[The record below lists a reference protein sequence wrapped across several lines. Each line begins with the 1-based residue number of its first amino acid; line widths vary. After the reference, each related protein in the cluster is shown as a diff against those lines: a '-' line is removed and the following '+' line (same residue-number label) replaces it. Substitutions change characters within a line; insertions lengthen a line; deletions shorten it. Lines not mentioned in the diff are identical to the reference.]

1 VTQTDSRP
9 QTRRDLPVW
18 RIGLLGGLVGM
29 LCCVGPTVLALLG
42 MVSAGTAYAWA
53 TDLYGAAGWWFRL
66 AGLAALA
73 ALVWIALRHRDQ
85 CSVAGARHH
94 WRRLAA
100 VLGIAVG
107 TYLALYGLTTWLGSL
122 R

>member
-9 QTRRDLPVW
+9 QTRRGLPVW

-29 LCCVGPTVLALLG
+29 SCCIGPTVLALLG
-42 MVSAGTAYAWA
+42 IVSAGTAYAWA
-53 TDLYGAAGWWFRL
+53 NDLYGAAGWWFRL

-73 ALVWIALRHRDQ
+73 ALVWIALRRRDE
-85 CSVAGARHH
+85 CSASGVGRQ

-107 TYLALYGLTTWLGSL
+107 TYAALYGLTTWLGSL